1 MKKPK
6 ENLSNKDGADNVRT
20 RWCLP
25 GKLVLAESQY
35 IASDLSHDFTLILGS
50 AVLQNVLDHVVAI
63 LVLNKTNR
71 RHIN

>member
-1 MKKPK
+1 M
-6 ENLSNKDGADNVRT
+6 ELTTCARVCVCARV

-35 IASDLSHDFTLILGS
+35 IASDLSHNFTLILGS
-50 AVLQNVLDHVVAI
+50 AMLQNVLDHVVAI